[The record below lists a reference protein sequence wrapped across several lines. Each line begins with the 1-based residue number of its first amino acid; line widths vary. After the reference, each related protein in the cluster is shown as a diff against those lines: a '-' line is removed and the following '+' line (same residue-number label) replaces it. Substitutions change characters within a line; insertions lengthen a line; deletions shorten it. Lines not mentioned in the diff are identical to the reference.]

1 MSSYMILSPLKAIV
15 GAGTVQHIGSET
27 LALGH
32 RAFLVTY
39 RPGRFTAT
47 GIPEEVGNLLKMI
60 GADVVSYGIE
70 PEPSIATIDEGAQ
83 RCRKAQCDL
92 VIGLG
97 GGSALDA
104 AKAIALLTKHDGS
117 IRDYQMVEMKFEHPG
132 LPVIAVPTTA
142 GTGSESTKVSVITN
156 KEAGVKKS
164 VSHHLMVPEV
174 AILDAELTVYLPPQ
188 LTATTGF
195 DALSHAL
202 ESYVSLNATPFSE
215 ALALKALELIG
226 ENLPRAVIH
235 GADLM
240 ARSNMLIASYLAG
253 LSLNAGVGAAHILAQ
268 PIGAVTGLSH
278 SDSIAILLPHVVRAN
293 LRYSL
298 EKYGRAATA
307 LGEKVDDLA
316 AKAAGARIVRAL
328 ERLLEETGQSQRL
341 RDRGVTEAD
350 LDDILEVTLRSQ
362 MHIKTNPRPVD
373 VSLLRCLLQE
383 AF

>member
-1 MSSYMILSPLKAIV
+1 MSSYMIFLPRKTIV
-15 GAGTVQHIGSET
+15 GAGTVRQIGSEA

-32 RAFLVTY
+32 RTFLVTY

-47 GIPEEVGNLLKMI
+47 GIPGEVEHLLE
-60 GADVVSYGIE
+60 VVGVEVVCYSVE
-70 PEPSIATIDEGAQ
+70 PEPDIASIDEGTQ
-83 RCRKAQCDL
+83 RCREAGCDL

-97 GGSALDA
+97 GGSALDT

-117 IRDYQMVEMKFEHPG
+117 IRDYQMGEMRFKFPG

-142 GTGSESTKVSVITN
+142 GTGSEATMVSVVTN

-164 VSHHLMVPEV
+164 VSHPFMVPQV
-174 AILDAELTVYLPPQ
+174 VLLDPELTLHLPSQ

-202 ESYVSLNATPFSE
+202 ESFVSLNAHPFCE
-215 ALALKALELIG
+215 ALALRALELIG
-226 ENLPRAVIH
+226 ENLPRAVTH
-235 GADLM
+235 SADLV

-253 LSLNAGVGAAHILAQ
+253 LSLSAGVGAAHILAQ
-268 PIGAVTGLSH
+268 PIGAVTGLPH

-293 LRYSL
+293 LGYAL
-298 EKYGRAATA
+298 EKYRRAAGA
-307 LGEKVDDLA
+307 LGERVDDVDANAAA
-316 AKAAGARIVRAL
+316 AKIVHAL
-328 ERLLEETGQSQRL
+328 ERLLRETRQAPRL
-341 RDRGVTEAD
+341 RDHGVTEAD
-350 LDDILEVTLRSQ
+350 LHDIVEVTLRSQ

-373 VSLLRCLLQE
+373 VDLLMSLLQE

>member
-1 MSSYMILSPLKAIV
+1 MSSYVIFSPRKV
-15 GAGTVQHIGSET
+15 VFGAATIQHIGNEA

-47 GIPEEVGNLLKMI
+47 GIPEEVGHLLNVV
-60 GADVVSYGIE
+60 GVDVICYGVE
-70 PEPSIATIDEGAQ
+70 PEPGIATIDEGTQ
-83 RCRKAQCDL
+83 RCRETRCDL

-117 IRDYQMVEMKFEHPG
+117 IGDYQMGERRFEHPG

-142 GTGSESTKVSVITN
+142 GTGSEVTKVSVITN

-164 VSHHLMVPEV
+164 VSDPLMVPEV
-174 AILDAELTVYLPPQ
+174 ALLDPELTLHLPPQ

-202 ESYVSLNATPFSE
+202 ESYVSLNANPFSE
-215 ALALKALELIG
+215 GLALRALELIG
-226 ENLPRAVIH
+226 ENLPRAVSD
-235 GADLM
+235 GADLA
-240 ARSNMLIASYLAG
+240 ARGNMLIASYLAG

-278 SDSIAILLPHVVRAN
+278 SESIAILLPHVVRAN
-293 LRYSL
+293 LRYSP

-307 LGEKVDDLA
+307 LGEKIDDLG

-373 VSLLRCLLQE
+373 VSLLRCLLQK